1 MAGTD
6 WHDESYPELR
16 DAPPWVMQEMIE
28 AAPTLA
34 PDPGLDRDRRAG
46 RRDPGRRARGRAR
59 DGRRLRHEP
68 ARGRSR
74 SRRSCRTR
82 CGRTGCATVVEARDA
97 LEAAL
102 DPRDGGIALGVSHDG
117 GTHATMLALQAA
129 RDAGAARPS

>member
-34 PDPGLDRDRRAG
+34 PILASSAIAEPAAAILAA
-46 RRDPGRRARGRAR
+46 ARGGRAR

-68 ARGRSR
+68 ARVDRGRGAR
-74 SRRSCRTR
+74 CRTR
-82 CGRTGCATVVEARDA
+82 CGRTG
-97 LEAAL
+97 L
-102 DPRDGGIALGVSHDG
+102 RDGRRG
-117 GTHATMLALQAA
+117 
-129 RDAGAARPS
+129 P